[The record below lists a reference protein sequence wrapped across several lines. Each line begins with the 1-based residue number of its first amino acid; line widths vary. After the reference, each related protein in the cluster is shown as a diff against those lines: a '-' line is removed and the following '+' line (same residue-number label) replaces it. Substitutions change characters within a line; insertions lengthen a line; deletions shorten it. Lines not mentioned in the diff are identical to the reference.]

1 MEPGLFISLLNP
13 AIALVLASAFL
24 MLWLYQRHR
33 PHLAVLGVAYS
44 ASAAGFLTQ
53 HFPLPIGQA
62 VNKLLTNTFFTFA
75 VLCLASAIIAR
86 YGRRVPYVAL
96 GVLGAGGLIG
106 LVWFL
111 FVEPNFTWRIYAV
124 NFAFG
129 GISLL
134 VAAELRAIP
143 DKGPTERILLV
154 LALLCGLNFIVR
166 TLVAISIHGVSDS
179 YTGFSNSLY
188 WTTALLSHAILSLL
202 IALCLITAAALD
214 VLKALQSE
222 SHTDPLSGL
231 LNRRGFET
239 AASQA
244 LELSAAHGVP
254 VALVI
259 ADLDHFKSVNDTFG
273 HDAGDKVIAGFAERL
288 RMAAGVG
295 GIAGRIGGEEFAVL
309 LTATDLGAARLFAE
323 GVRASFSEC
332 TICGVPAA
340 ARITASFGV
349 ASLSGDEGL
358 SALLRRADDAL
369 YHAKKGGRDR
379 VRLSYQRAA
388 DVPPQERL
396 QRA

>member
-1 MEPGLFISLLNP
+1 METGLFISLLNP
-13 AIALVLASAFL
+13 AIALVLASAFF
-24 MLWLYQRHR
+24 MLWLYQRRR
-33 PHLAVLGVAYS
+33 PHLAVLSMAYA
-44 ASAAGFLTQ
+44 ASAVGFLIQ
-53 HFPLPIGQA
+53 HFQLPIGLA
-62 VNKLLTNTFFTFA
+62 PTKLLANSFFTLA
-75 VLCLASAIIAR
+75 VLCLAGAIIAR

-166 TLVAISIHGVSDS
+166 TIVAISIHGVSDS

-231 LNRRGFET
+231 LNRRGF
-239 AASQA
+239 
-244 LELSAAHGVP
+244 
-254 VALVI
+254 
-259 ADLDHFKSVNDTFG
+259 
-273 HDAGDKVIAGFAERL
+273 R
-288 RMAAGVG
+288 
-295 GIAGRIGGEEFAVL
+295 
-309 LTATDLGAARLFAE
+309 
-323 GVRASFSEC
+323 
-332 TICGVPAA
+332 
-340 ARITASFGV
+340 
-349 ASLSGDEGL
+349 
-358 SALLRRADDAL
+358 
-369 YHAKKGGRDR
+369 
-379 VRLSYQRAA
+379 
-388 DVPPQERL
+388 
-396 QRA
+396 

>member
-1 MEPGLFISLLNP
+1 M
-13 AIALVLASAFL
+13 LANS
-24 MLWLYQRHR
+24 
-33 PHLAVLGVAYS
+33 
-44 ASAAGFLTQ
+44 
-53 HFPLPIGQA
+53 
-62 VNKLLTNTFFTFA
+62 FFTFA
-75 VLCLASAIIAR
+75 VLCLSGAIIAR

-111 FVEPNFTWRIYAV
+111 YIEPNFTWRIYAV

-129 GISLL
+129 GISLV
-134 VAAELRAIP
+134 VAAELRAVP
-143 DKGPTERILLV
+143 DKGPTERILLA
-154 LALLCGLNFIVR
+154 LALLSALNFIAR
-166 TLVAISIHGVSDS
+166 TLIVVGIHGAYDS
-179 YTGFSNSLY
+179 YEGFYNSLY

-202 IALCLITAAALD
+202 IALCLISAAALD
-214 VLKALQSE
+214 VLKALKSE

-231 LNRRGFET
+231 LNRRGFEN

-244 LELSAAHGVP
+244 LELSVANGVP
-254 VALVI
+254 AALVI
-259 ADLDHFKSVNDTFG
+259 ADLDHFKTLNDTFG
-273 HDAGDKVIAGFAERL
+273 HDAGDKVIVGFAERL

-309 LTATDLGAARLFAE
+309 LAATDLGAARLFAE

-340 ARITASFGV
+340 ANITASFGV

-358 SALLRRADDAL
+358 WALLRRADDAL
-369 YHAKKGGRDR
+369 YQAKKGGRDR

-388 DVPPQERL
+388 DVLPHERL

>member
-1 MEPGLFISLLNP
+1 
-13 AIALVLASAFL
+13 
-24 MLWLYQRHR
+24 MLWLYQRRR
-33 PHLAVLGVAYS
+33 PHLAVLALAYA
-44 ASAAGFLTQ
+44 ASAVGFLTQ
-53 HFPLPIGQA
+53 HFPLPIGLEPS
-62 VNKLLTNTFFTFA
+62 KLLTNIFFTLA
-75 VLCLASAIIAR
+75 VLCLSGAIIAR
-86 YGRRVPYVAL
+86 YGRRVPYAAL
-96 GVLGAGGLIG
+96 GLIGAGGL
-106 LVWFL
+106 LALTWFL
-111 FVEPNFTWRIYAV
+111 YIEPNFTWRIYVV

-129 GISLL
+129 GISLI

-143 DKGPTERILLV
+143 NKGPIERTLLV
-154 LALLCGLNFIVR
+154 LAVLSALNFIVR
-166 TLVAISIHGVSDS
+166 TLVIVGISGGYDS
-179 YTGFSNSLY
+179 YAGFSNSLY

-202 IALCLITAAALD
+202 IALCLIMAAALD

-244 LELSAAHGVP
+244 LKQSVAHGVP
-254 VALVI
+254 AALVV

-273 HDAGDKVIAGFAERL
+273 HEAGDKVIVSFAERL
-288 RMAAGVG
+288 RMAAGIG

-358 SALLRRADDAL
+358 WELLRRADDAL
-369 YHAKKGGRDR
+369 YQAKKGGRDR

-388 DVPPQERL
+388 EGTSTFERL